1 MNHLEEITDGLMEVF
16 RDLKAGTMDGKE
28 AVEINNTA
36 GKIISA
42 YKTRIAYAMLRGDSP
57 MIDGLETT
65 PKVMS
70 IADFNGNGAGA

>member
-1 MNHLEEITDGLMEVF
+1 MNHLEEITEGLMEVF
-16 RDLKAGTMDGKE
+16 RDLKSGAMNGRE

-36 GKIISA
+36 GKVISA

-65 PKVMS
+65 PKVMT
-70 IADFNGNGAGA
+70 IADCNAGA